1 MGSLE
6 DHKGFGA
13 LHRQFSGTRTASAA
27 GRRTDQI
34 SALMAS
40 LWKRTR
46 CRFRKC
52 GAGIAILR
60 VEATALGSSGQ
71 KQIGAAKK
79 DLMPPLHVAVPATI
93 ATTSSWTIQ
102 RGRPDA
108 HNSIFV
114 AISIGLLMGADSV
127 RGKTTPG
134 RITLT
139 IH

>member
-1 MGSLE
+1 MNSLE

-13 LHRQFSGTRTASAA
+13 LHRQFWGAGTASAA

-46 CRFRKC
+46 CRFRKR
-52 GAGIAILR
+52 GGIAILR

-71 KQIGAAKK
+71 KQIGAWQRLDA
-79 DLMPPLHVAVPATI
+79 AATR
-93 ATTSSWTIQ
+93 
-102 RGRPDA
+102 RGAGDNRNGVFLDDSARPDA

-127 RGKTTPG
+127 RGKTTPR
-134 RITLT
+134 RITRT